1 MAHGGMLLGGKGD
14 LYELKF
20 GESKDGSLHLP
31 ASAVKLYL
39 D

>member
-1 MAHGGMLLGGKGD
+1 MAHCDVPLGGKGG

-20 GESKDGSLHLP
+20 GWSKDGSLHLP
-31 ASAVKLYL
+31 ASEVKLYL

>member
-1 MAHGGMLLGGKGD
+1 MAHCGMLLGGKGD

-20 GESKDGSLHLP
+20 SWSKDGSLDLP
-31 ASAVKLYL
+31 ASAVRLYL

>member
-1 MAHGGMLLGGKGD
+1 MAHCDVLLGEEAD

-31 ASAVKLYL
+31 ASAVRLYL

>member
-1 MAHGGMLLGGKGD
+1 MLLGGKED

-20 GESKDGSLHLP
+20 GWSKDGSLHLL
-31 ASAVKLYL
+31 ASAVRLYL

>member
-1 MAHGGMLLGGKGD
+1 MAHGDVPLGGKGD

-31 ASAVKLYL
+31 ASEVKLYL

>member
-1 MAHGGMLLGGKGD
+1 MLLGGKGD

-20 GESKDGSLHLP
+20 GESKDGSLDLP
-31 ASAVKLYL
+31 SSVVRLYL